1 MRYTWLSTLAAT
13 LLASTA
19 AFAQTRT
26 VTGKVVEAGNG
37 APIGSAQIQIKGTTT
52 GTLARDDGTFTI
64 VAPAQAITLTVK
76 RIGFPPQ
83 DVPVAANQESVTI
96 TMARDPLKLEE
107 IVVTGLATG
116 MSRRNLANSVATVD
130 AADVARVPA
139 TSIENAL
146 QGKLAGAQIQQ
157 NTGAPGGGNRIRL
170 RGITSLISTANPLYV
185 VDGVVTSD
193 IGIAPGINRVTKAS
207 GVTSIAVASQ
217 ESPVNRIADLNPN
230 DIESVEVLKGAA
242 ASAIYGSKASAG
254 VILITTKRGRGGKP
268 AFTVRT
274 GAGTADLAY
283 KEHSRHFTNIQ
294 DAYAVFAPI
303 AGTPQR
309 AAVDQLFDPNR
320 QLDYE
325 ELAFG
330 ENPLNWETS
339 LGVSGGN
346 EQTRYLVSGLL
357 KYDGGVAKNTYAR
370 KQNLR
375 VNLDQ
380 NFGKKWLATINGEV
394 LRNNND
400 RGLFGNDNAGNSIY
414 YTITKIPSW
423 LDLRRRADG
432 TYPVS
437 PFHASNPFQ
446 TMDLFQNEE
455 TVWRSISSGR
465 LTYSAYTSDRN
476 QLRFVGVGG
485 FDVFNQKN
493 FVFSP
498 PELYFEDDDGFPG
511 LNGLSYGQNIN
522 KNLNLNAVHIFT
534 PKGGAFTATTSIGTQ
549 YETRDL
555 DISRTVS
562 ENLLSGL
569 PNLRDGTRRDLDE
582 QSEGVEDFGMFAQHE
597 FLWKERLL
605 LTAGIR
611 ADRSTNN
618 GDTGKYFYYPKAS
631 VSYRFSNLIRGI
643 VDEAKIRAAVGES
656 GNQPTFGQKYTNLN
670 SGSIGG
676 IGGFTI
682 GATTGS
688 KDLRPE
694 RQREYETG
702 VDLTLLNNKATVEVT
717 GFERRISDLLLDRTL
732 PPSSGLGSERFNGG
746 LMRVRGFESSIN
758 IIPRPFAGVQWSS
771 RVNFALNRA
780 KIMEL
785 PVPAFLF
792 STAQVGAVRI
802 EKGKSPTQ
810 LIGNDTVSV
819 ANKTPDGRDSVGL
832 KVGQVVPVVMG
843 DGNPDYTVGF
853 GNDFK
858 WKALSA
864 YILIDRQ
871 QGGRL
876 AAGTWR
882 HYDLGGNSRDY
893 DVKTKSGE
901 RLGDQR
907 VRVYRNVTRTYY
919 QDASF
924 TKIREVTLGA
934 RIPKSWLGRVRGLQA
949 VTDAQLS
956 VSGRNL
962 YWWTPY
968 RGGDPEFTN
977 FGAGNDNLQRNREL
991 AAYPASRNFW
1001 VNLNLGF

>member
-1 MRYTWLSTLAAT
+1 MRYTWLSALAAT
-13 LLASTA
+13 LLASSA

-64 VAPAQAITLTVK
+64 VAPAQAITLSVK

-83 DVPVAANQESVTI
+83 DVAVAANQESVTI

-107 IVVTGLATG
+107 VVVTGLATG

-130 AADVARVPA
+130 AADVAKVPA
-139 TSIENAL
+139 TSVENAL
-146 QGKLAGAQIQQ
+146 QGKVAGAQIQQ

-193 IGIAPGINRVTKAS
+193 IGIAPGLNKITLAS
-207 GVTSIAVASQ
+207 GTGIAVSSQ

-268 AFTVRT
+268 AFTLRS
-274 GAGTADLAY
+274 GAGSSALAY
-283 KEHSRHFTNIQ
+283 EEHSRHFKTIQ

-320 QLDYE
+320 QIDYE
-325 ELAFG
+325 KEAFG
-330 ENPLNWETS
+330 EHPLNWETS

-346 EQTRYLVSGLL
+346 DQTRYLVSGLL
-357 KYDGGVAKNTYAR
+357 KYDGGIARNTYAR
-370 KQNLR
+370 KQSLR

-380 NFGKKWLATINGEV
+380 NFGPKWLASINGEV
-394 LRNNND
+394 LRNAND

-432 TYPVS
+432 SYPVS

-446 TMDLFQNEE
+446 TMDLFQNQE

-465 LTYSAYTSDRN
+465 LTYSPYTSERN
-476 QLRFVGVGG
+476 QIRIVGVGG

-511 LNGLSYGQNIN
+511 TDALSYGQNIN
-522 KNLNLNAVHIFT
+522 KNLNLNAVHVFS

-549 YETRDL
+549 FETRDL
-555 DISRTVS
+555 DVSRTVS
-562 ENLLSGL
+562 QNLLSGL

-582 QSEGVEDFGMFAQHE
+582 QAESVQDFGMFAQHE

-618 GDTGKYFYYPKAS
+618 GDTGEYFYYPKAS
-631 VSYRFSNLIRGI
+631 ASYRFSNVIRGF
-643 VDEAKIRAAVGES
+643 VDEVKARVAYGES
-656 GNQPTFGQKYTNLN
+656 GNQPTFGQKFTNLN

-688 KDLRPE
+688 KTLRPE
-694 RQREYETG
+694 RQKEYETG
-702 VDLTLLNNKATVEVT
+702 LDLALLGNKATVELT
-717 GFERRISDLLLDRTL
+717 AFERRISDLLLDRTL

-758 IIPRPFAGVQWSS
+758 IIPKQFAGVQWSS

-785 PVPAFLF
+785 PVPPFLF

-819 ANKTPDGRDSVGL
+819 ANKTPDGRDSLGL

-843 DGNPDYTVGF
+843 DGNPDYTLGF

-864 YILIDRQ
+864 YVLIDRQ
-871 QGGRL
+871 QGGML

-893 DVKTKSGE
+893 DVITPSGE

-934 RIPKSWLGRVRGLQA
+934 RIPKSWLTKVRGMNGVSNA
-949 VTDAQLS
+949 ELS

-968 RGGDPEFTN
+968 RGGDPEFSN

-991 AAYPASRNFW
+991 AAYPASRSFW

>member
-1 MRYTWLSTLAAT
+1 MKYALSALAAT

-19 AFAQTRT
+19 ALAQTRT

-37 APIGSAQIQIKGTTT
+37 APIASAQIQIRGTTT

-64 VAPAQAITLTVK
+64 IAPTQAITLSVR

-83 DVPVAANQESVTI
+83 DVPVAANRDTVTI
-96 TMARDPLKLEE
+96 SLTRDALHLEE
-107 IVVTGLATG
+107 VVVTGLATG

-130 AADVARVPA
+130 AAEVARVPA
-139 TSIENAL
+139 ASIENAL

-207 GVTSIAVASQ
+207 GATSIAVASQ

-230 DIESVEVLKGAA
+230 DIENVEVLKGAA

-268 AFTVRT
+268 AFTLRT
-274 GAGTADLAY
+274 GAGTSDLAY
-283 KEHSRHFTNIQ
+283 EEHSRHFTNIQ

-320 QLDYE
+320 QIDYE
-325 ELAFG
+325 KLAFG
-330 ENPLNWETS
+330 EHPLNWETS

-346 EQTRYLVSGLL
+346 DQTRYLVSGIL
-357 KYDGGVAKNTYAR
+357 KYDGGVARNTYAR
-370 KQNLR
+370 KQNIR

-423 LDLRRRADG
+423 LDLRRRPDG
-432 TYPVS
+432 SYPVS

-446 TMDLFQNEE
+446 TMDLFQNQE
-455 TVWRSISSGR
+455 TVWRSITSGR
-465 LTYSAYTSDRN
+465 LTYQAYTSDRH

-485 FDVFNQKN
+485 LDVFNQKN

-498 PELYFEDDDGFPG
+498 PELYFEDDDGFTG
-511 LNGLSYGQNIN
+511 LNGLSYGQNVN
-522 KNLNLNAVHIFT
+522 KNLNLNAVHVFT
-534 PKGGAFTATTSIGTQ
+534 PKGGSFTATTSIGTQ

-555 DISRTVS
+555 DISRNVS

-582 QSEGVEDFGMFAQHE
+582 QAESVDDFGMFAQHE

-611 ADRSTNN
+611 GDRSTNN
-618 GDTGKYFYYPKAS
+618 GDPDEYFYYPKVSA
-631 VSYRFSNLIRGI
+631 SYRFSNLVPGVI
-643 VDEAKIRAAVGES
+643 DEAKVRAAVGES
-656 GNQPTFGQKYTNLN
+656 GNQPTFGQKFTNLN

-688 KDLRPE
+688 KTLRPE

-702 VDLTLLNNKATVEVT
+702 LDLTLLHNRATVELT
-717 GFERRISDLLLDRTL
+717 AFERRISDLLLDRTL
-732 PPSSGLGSERFNGG
+732 PPSTGLGSERFNGG
-746 LMRVRGFESSIN
+746 LMRVRGFESSIY
-758 IIPRPFAGVQWSS
+758 IVPRELAGVQWSS
-771 RVNFALNRA
+771 RINFALNRA
-780 KIMEL
+780 KILEL
-785 PVPAFLF
+785 PVPPFLF

-802 EKGKSPTQ
+802 EQGKSPTQ

-819 ANKTPDGRDSVGL
+819 ADKTPDGRDSVGL
-832 KVGQVVPVVMG
+832 RVGQVVPVVMG
-843 DGNPDYTVGF
+843 DGNPDYTVGI

-858 WKALSA
+858 WRALSA

-871 QGGRL
+871 QGGML

-882 HYDLGGNSRDY
+882 HYDLGGNSRDF

-924 TKIREVTLGA
+924 TKIREITLGA
-934 RIPKSWLGRVRGLQA
+934 RVPRSWLARMRGLQG
-949 VTDAQLS
+949 VNEAQLS

-968 RGGDPEFTN
+968 RGGDPEFSN

-991 AAYPASRNFW
+991 AAYPASRHFW
-1001 VNLNLGF
+1001 VNLQLGF

>member
-1 MRYTWLSTLAAT
+1 LA
-13 LLASTA
+13 LLTTTSA
-19 AFAQTRT
+19 ADAQTRT
-26 VTGKVVEAGNG
+26 VTGKVVEVGNN

-64 VAPAQAITLTVK
+64 VAPTTAITLTVR

-83 DVPVAANQESVTI
+83 DAPVAANQDTITI

-116 MSRRNLANSVATVD
+116 MSRRNLANSVASVS
-130 AADVARVPA
+130 ADEVSKVPA

-146 QGKLAGAQIQQ
+146 QGKVAGAQIQQ

-170 RGITSLISTANPLYV
+170 RGITSLTSTANPLYV

-207 GVTSIAVASQ
+207 GATSIAVASQ

-268 AFTVRT
+268 AFTLRT
-274 GAGTADLAY
+274 GAGTSSLAY
-283 KEHSRHFTNIQ
+283 KEGSRHFTNIQ

-320 QLDYE
+320 QIDYE
-325 ELAFG
+325 QEVFG
-330 ENPLNWETS
+330 EHPFNWETS

-370 KQNLR
+370 KQNIR

-423 LDLRRRADG
+423 LDLRRRPDG
-432 TYPVS
+432 SYPVS

-446 TMDLFQNEE
+446 TIDLFQNEE
-455 TVWRSISSGR
+455 TVWRSITSGR

-476 QLRFVGVGG
+476 QVRIVGVGG

-493 FVFSP
+493 SVFSP
-498 PELYFEDDDGFPG
+498 PELYFEDDDGFSG

-522 KNLNLNAVHIFT
+522 KNLNLNAVHVFT
-534 PKGGAFTATTSIGTQ
+534 PVSGSFTATTSLGTQ

-582 QSEGVEDFGMFAQHE
+582 QAENVEDFGMFAQHE
-597 FLWKERLL
+597 FLWKEKLL
-605 LTAGIR
+605 LTAGLR

-618 GDTGKYFYYPKAS
+618 GDPGKYFYYPKAS
-631 VSYRFSNLIRGI
+631 ASYRFSNVIRDVI
-643 VDEAKIRAAVGES
+643 DEAKVRFAVGES
-656 GNQPTFGQKYTNLN
+656 GNQPTFGQKFTNLN
-670 SGSIGG
+670 SGNIGG

-682 GATTGS
+682 GTTAGS

-702 VDLTLLNNKATVEVT
+702 VDLAMFGNKATVEVT
-717 GFERRISDLLLDRTL
+717 AFERRISDLLLDRTL

-746 LMRVRGFESSIN
+746 LMRVRGLESSIN
-758 IIPRPFAGVQWSS
+758 IIPREFGGVQWNS
-771 RVNFALNRA
+771 RINFALNRA
-780 KIMEL
+780 KILEL
-785 PVPAFLF
+785 PVPPFLF
-792 STAQVGAVRI
+792 SSAQVGAVRI

-819 ANKTPDGRDSVGL
+819 AGKTPDGRDSVGL
-832 KVGQVVPVVMG
+832 TVGQIVPVVMG
-843 DGNPDYTVGF
+843 DGNPDYTLGF

-858 WKALSA
+858 WKGLSA
-864 YILIDRQ
+864 YVLIDRQ
-871 QGGRL
+871 QGGML

-882 HYDLGGNSRDY
+882 HYDLGGNSRDF
-893 DVKTKSGE
+893 DVVTKSGE

-907 VRVYRNVTRTYY
+907 VRAYRNVTRIYY

-934 RIPKSWLGRVRGLQA
+934 KIPRSWLSKVRGVQG
-949 VTDAQLS
+949 VSDAQIS

-991 AAYPASRNFW
+991 AAYPASRSFW

>member
-1 MRYTWLSTLAAT
+1 MKYTWLSAVALAVLT
-13 LLASTA
+13 TSTA
-19 AFAQTRT
+19 IAQTRT
-26 VTGKVVEAGNG
+26 VTGKVVEVGNN

-64 VAPAQAITLTVK
+64 VAPPTAITLTVR

-83 DVPVAANQESVTI
+83 DVPVAANQDNITI

-116 MSRRNLANSVATVD
+116 MSRRNLANSVASVS
-130 AADVARVPA
+130 ADEVAKVPA

-146 QGKLAGAQIQQ
+146 QGKVAGAQIQQ

-185 VDGVVTSD
+185 VDGVVTAD
-193 IGIAPGINRVTKAS
+193 IGIAPGLNKVTLAS
-207 GVTSIAVASQ
+207 GSGIAVASQ
-217 ESPVNRIADLNPN
+217 ENPVNRIADLNPN

-268 AFTVRT
+268 AFTLRT
-274 GAGTADLAY
+274 GAGTSSLAY
-283 KEHSRHFTNIQ
+283 KEGSRHFTNIQ

-303 AGTPQR
+303 AGTTQR

-320 QLDYE
+320 QIDYE
-325 ELAFG
+325 EEAFG

-346 EQTRYLVSGLL
+346 EQTRYLISGLL

-370 KQNLR
+370 KQGIR

-380 NFGKKWLATINGEV
+380 NFGKKWVASINGEV

-423 LDLRRRADG
+423 LDLRQRPDG
-432 TYPVS
+432 SYPIS

-446 TMDLFQNEE
+446 TIDKFQNEE
-455 TVWRSISSGR
+455 TVWRSITSGR
-465 LTYSAYTSDRN
+465 ITYSPYTSDRH
-476 QLRFVGVGG
+476 QIRIVGVGG

-511 LNGLSYGQNIN
+511 TDALSYGQNLN
-522 KNLNLNAVHIFT
+522 KNLNLNAVHVFT
-534 PKGGAFTATTSIGTQ
+534 PKGGSFTATTSIGTQ

-555 DISRTVS
+555 DVSRTVS
-562 ENLLSGL
+562 QSLLSGL

-582 QSEGVEDFGMFAQHE
+582 QAESVEDFGMFAQHE
-597 FLWKERLL
+597 FLWKEKLL

-611 ADRSTNN
+611 GDRSTNN
-618 GDTGKYFYYPKAS
+618 GDTGEYFYYPKVSA
-631 VSYRFSNLIRGI
+631 SYRFSNVVKGI
-643 VDEAKIRAAVGES
+643 VDEAKVRFALGES
-656 GNQPTFGQKYTNLN
+656 GNQPTFGQKFTNLN

-688 KDLRPE
+688 KTLRPE

-702 VDLTLLNNKATVEVT
+702 VDLALFGNKATVELT
-717 GFERRISDLLLDRTL
+717 GFQRNISDLLLDRTL

-758 IIPRPFAGVQWSS
+758 LIPATFAGVQWNS

-785 PVPAFLF
+785 PVPPFLF

-819 ANKTPDGRDSVGL
+819 AGKTPDGRDSVGL

-858 WKALSA
+858 WRALSA
-864 YILIDRQ
+864 YVLIDRQ
-871 QGGRL
+871 QGGMV

-882 HYDLGGNSRDY
+882 HYDLGGNSRDF
-893 DVKTKSGE
+893 DVVTKNGE

-934 RIPKSWLGRVRGLQA
+934 RVPKSWLAKMRPTQGVS
-949 VTDAQLS
+949 DAQIS

-968 RGGDPEFTN
+968 RGGDPEFSN

-991 AAYPASRNFW
+991 AAYPASRSFW

>member
-1 MRYTWLSTLAAT
+1 MRNTWLSALALT
-13 LLASTA
+13 LLASTSML
-19 AFAQTRT
+19 AQTRT

-37 APIGSAQIQIKGTTT
+37 APIGSAQIQVKGTTT

-64 VAPAQAITLTVK
+64 IAPAQAITLNVK

-83 DVPVAANQESVTI
+83 DVAVAANQESVTI

-116 MSRRNLANSVATVD
+116 MSRRNLANSVASVG
-130 AADVARVPA
+130 AEEVAKVPA

-146 QGKLAGAQIQQ
+146 QGKVAGAQIQQ

-185 VDGVVTSD
+185 VDGVVTAD
-193 IGIAPGINRVTKAS
+193 IGIAPGLNKITLAS
-207 GVTSIAVASQ
+207 GTGIAVSSQ

-268 AFTVRT
+268 AFTVRS
-274 GAGTADLAY
+274 GAGSSALAY
-283 KEHSRHFTNIQ
+283 EEHSRHFTNIQ

-303 AGTPQR
+303 AGTPAR
-309 AAVDQLFDPNR
+309 AAVDQLFDANR
-320 QLDYE
+320 QIDYE
-325 ELAFG
+325 KEAFG
-330 ENPLNWETS
+330 EHPLNWETS

-346 EQTRYLVSGLL
+346 DQTRYLVSGLL
-357 KYDGGVAKNTYAR
+357 KYDGGVARNTYAR

-380 NFGKKWLATINGEV
+380 NFGSKWVASINGEV
-394 LRNNND
+394 LRNAND

-423 LDLRRRADG
+423 LDLRRRPDG
-432 TYPVS
+432 SYPVS

-446 TMDLFQNEE
+446 TMDLFQNQE
-455 TVWRSISSGR
+455 TVWRSVSSGR
-465 LTYSAYTSDRN
+465 LTYSPYTSDRN
-476 QLRFVGVGG
+476 QVRIVGVGG

-511 LNGLSYGQNIN
+511 TDALSYGQNVN
-522 KNLNLNAVHIFT
+522 KNLNLNAVHVFT

-555 DISRTVS
+555 DVSRNVS
-562 ENLLSGL
+562 QNLLSGL

-582 QSEGVEDFGMFAQHE
+582 QAESVKDFGMFAQHE

-605 LTAGIR
+605 LTAGLR

-618 GDTGKYFYYPKAS
+618 GDTGKYFYYPKAA
-631 VSYRFSNLIRGI
+631 VSYRFTNLIAGVI
-643 VDEAKIRAAVGES
+643 DEVKARFAYGES
-656 GNQPTFGQKYTNLN
+656 GNQPTFGQKFTNLN
-670 SGSIGG
+670 SGNIGG

-694 RQREYETG
+694 RQREFETG
-702 VDLTLLNNKATVEVT
+702 VDLALLGNKATVELT

-758 IIPRPFAGVQWSS
+758 IIPKPFGGVQWSS

-780 KIMEL
+780 TIMEL
-785 PVPAFLF
+785 PVPPFLF

-832 KVGQVVPVVMG
+832 KVGQVVPVLMG
-843 DGNPDYTVGF
+843 DGNPDYTVGI

-858 WKALSA
+858 WRAISA
-864 YILIDRQ
+864 YVLIDRQ
-871 QGGRL
+871 QGGML

-893 DVKTKSGE
+893 DNPTTNGTE
-901 RLGDQR
+901 RLGEQR
-907 VRVYRNVTRTYY
+907 VRVYRNVTRVYY

-934 RIPKSWLGRVRGLQA
+934 KIPRSWLAKMRPMNGVS
-949 VTDAQLS
+949 DAQIS

-968 RGGDPEFTN
+968 RGGDPEFSN

-991 AAYPASRNFW
+991 AAYPASRSFW

>member
-1 MRYTWLSTLAAT
+1 MRYTWLSALAAS

-19 AFAQTRT
+19 ALAQTRT
-26 VTGKVVEAGNG
+26 ITGKVVEVGSG
-37 APIGSAQIQIKGTTT
+37 APIASAQIQVKGTTT

-64 VAPAQAITLTVK
+64 VAPAQAVTLTVR

-83 DVPVAANQESVTI
+83 DVAVAANQESVTI

-107 IVVTGLATG
+107 VVVTGLATG
-116 MSRRNLANSVATVD
+116 MSRRNLANSIASVD
-130 AADVARVPA
+130 AAEVAKVPA

-146 QGKLAGAQIQQ
+146 QGKVAGAQIQQ

-268 AFTVRT
+268 AFTLRT
-274 GAGTADLAY
+274 GAGTSDLAY

-309 AAVDQLFDPNR
+309 AAVDQLFSPTR

-339 LGVSGGN
+339 LGISGGN

-380 NFGKKWLATINGEV
+380 KFGRKWLATINGEV

-432 TYPVS
+432 SYPIS

-446 TMDLFQNEE
+446 TIDLFQNEE
-455 TVWRSISSGR
+455 TVWRSISSAR
-465 LTYSAYTSDRN
+465 LTYQAYTSDRN
-476 QLRFVGVGG
+476 QVRVIGIGG

-498 PELYFEDDDGFPG
+498 PELYFEDDDGFSG

-522 KNLNLNAVHIFT
+522 KNLNLNAVHVFT
-534 PKGGAFTATTSIGTQ
+534 PKGGSFSATTSIGTQ

-555 DISRTVS
+555 DVSRTVS

-582 QSEGVEDFGMFAQHE
+582 QAENVEDFGMFAQHE
-597 FLWKERLL
+597 FLWQERLL

-618 GDTGKYFYYPKAS
+618 GDAGKYFYYPKAS
-631 VSYRFSNLIRGI
+631 ASYRFSNVIRGVI
-643 VDEAKIRAAVGES
+643 DEAKVRAAVGES
-656 GNQPTFGQKYTNLN
+656 GNQPTFGQKFTNLN

-702 VDLTLLNNKATVEVT
+702 LDLTLLHNTATVELT
-717 GFERRISDLLLDRTL
+717 AFERRISDLLLDRTL

-758 IIPRPFAGVQWSS
+758 IIPRQFAGVQWNS
-771 RVNFALNRA
+771 RINFAMNRA
-780 KIMEL
+780 KILEL
-785 PVPAFLF
+785 PVPPFLF

-871 QGGRL
+871 QGGML

-893 DVKTKSGE
+893 DAKTKSGE

-934 RIPKSWLGRVRGLQA
+934 KIPRSWLDKVRGLQG

-962 YWWTPY
+962 FWWTPY
-968 RGGDPEFTN
+968 RGGDPEFTT
-977 FGAGNDNLQRNREL
+977 FRAGNDNLQRNREL

>member
-1 MRYTWLSTLAAT
+1 MRTTWLSALAVTAVS
-13 LLASTA
+13 LLASTSA
-19 AFAQTRT
+19 LAQTRT

-37 APIGSAQIQIKGTTT
+37 APIGSAQVQIKGTTT

-64 VAPAQAITLTVK
+64 IAPVQAITLTVR

-83 DVPVAANQESVTI
+83 DVAVAATQESVTI
-96 TMARDPLKLEE
+96 TMSRDPLKLEE
-107 IVVTGLATG
+107 VVVTGLATG
-116 MSRRNLANSVATVD
+116 MSRRNLANSVASVG
-130 AADVARVPA
+130 AEEVSKVPA

-146 QGKLAGAQIQQ
+146 QGKVAGAQIQQ

-185 VDGVVTSD
+185 VDGVVTAD
-193 IGIAPGINRVTKAS
+193 IAIAPGLNTVTRAS
-207 GVTSIAVASQ
+207 TGIAVASQ
-217 ESPVNRIADLNPN
+217 ENPVNRIADLNPN

-268 AFTVRT
+268 AFTLRT
-274 GAGTADLAY
+274 GAGSSALAY
-283 KEHSRHFTNIQ
+283 EEHSRHFTNIA

-309 AAVDQLFDPNR
+309 AAVDQLFNPNL
-320 QLDYE
+320 QIDYE
-325 ELAFG
+325 KEAFG
-330 ENPLNWETS
+330 QHPFNWETS

-380 NFGKKWLATINGEV
+380 NFGRKWVASINGEV
-394 LRNNND
+394 LHNGND

-423 LDLRRRADG
+423 LDLRQRPDG
-432 TYPVS
+432 TYPAS

-446 TMDLFQNEE
+446 TIDMFQNEE
-455 TVWRSISSGR
+455 SVWRSITSGR
-465 LTYSAYTSDRN
+465 ITYSPYTSDRN
-476 QLRFVGVGG
+476 QIRIVGVGG
-485 FDVFNQKN
+485 FDVFQQKN

-511 LNGLSYGQNIN
+511 TDALSYGQNIN
-522 KNLNLNAVHIFT
+522 KNLNLNAIHVYT
-534 PKGGAFTATTSIGTQ
+534 PAGGSFTATTSLGTQ

-555 DISRTVS
+555 DVSRTVS
-562 ENLLSGL
+562 QNLLSGL

-582 QSEGVEDFGMFAQHE
+582 QAESVEDFGVFAQHE

-605 LTAGIR
+605 LTGGIR

-618 GDTGKYFYYPKAS
+618 GDTGQYFYYPKAAA
-631 VSYRFSNLIRGI
+631 SYRFAKVMRG
-643 VDEAKIRAAVGES
+643 VDEVKARVAYGES
-656 GNQPTFGQKYTNLN
+656 GNQPTFGQKFTNLTA
-670 SGSIGG
+670 GSIGG

-682 GATTGS
+682 GGTTGS
-688 KDLRPE
+688 KDMRPE
-694 RQREYETG
+694 RQREFEAG
-702 VDLTLLNNKATVEVT
+702 LDLALFGNKATVELT

-732 PPSSGLGSERFNGG
+732 PPSTGLGSERFNGG

-758 IIPRPFAGVQWSS
+758 IIPSQFAGVQWNA
-771 RVNFALNRA
+771 RINFALNRA

-785 PVPAFLF
+785 PVPPFLF
-792 STAQVGAVRI
+792 SSAQVGAVRI
-802 EKGKSPTQ
+802 EQGKSPTQ

-819 ANKTPDGRDSVGL
+819 ADKTPDGRDSVGL

-853 GNDFK
+853 SNDFK
-858 WKALSA
+858 WRAFSA
-864 YILIDRQ
+864 YVLIDRQ
-871 QGGRL
+871 QGGMV

-882 HYDLGGNSRDY
+882 HYDLGGNSRDF
-893 DVKTKSGE
+893 DVKTPSGE

-934 RIPKSWLGRVRGLQA
+934 RVPKSWLARMRPLQG

-968 RGGDPEFTN
+968 RGGDPEFSN

-991 AAYPASRNFW
+991 GAYPASRSFW

>member
-1 MRYTWLSTLAAT
+1 MRYTWLFALAT
-13 LLASTA
+13 LCASSGA
-19 AFAQTRT
+19 QAQTRT
-26 VTGKVVEAGNG
+26 VTGKVVEVGTN
-37 APIGSAQIQIKGTTT
+37 APIGSAQIQVKGTTT
-52 GTLARDDGTFTI
+52 GTLTRDDGTFTVI
-64 VAPAQAITLTVK
+64 APAPAITLTVR

-83 DVPVAANQESVTI
+83 DVPVAANQDTVTI
-96 TMARDPLKLEE
+96 TMARDPLKLQEV
-107 IVVTGLATG
+107 VVTGLATG
-116 MSRRNLANSVATVD
+116 MSRRNLANSVASVS
-130 AADVARVPA
+130 AEDVSKVPA

-146 QGKLAGAQIQQ
+146 QGKVAGAQIQQ

-170 RGITSLISTANPLYV
+170 RGITSLTSTANPLYV

-193 IGIAPGINRVTKAS
+193 IGIAAGTNRVTLAGGATQIS
-207 GVTSIAVASQ
+207 VASQ
-217 ESPVNRIADLNPN
+217 ESPVNRIADINPN

-254 VILITTKRGRGGKP
+254 VILITTKRGRGGRP
-268 AFTVRT
+268 AFTLRT
-274 GAGTADLAY
+274 GMGTATLAY
-283 KEHSRHFTNIQ
+283 KEGSRHFTRIE

-309 AAVDQLFDPNR
+309 RAVDSLFDANR
-320 QLDYE
+320 RIDYE
-325 ELAFG
+325 EEAFG
-330 ENPLNWETS
+330 ENPVNWETS
-339 LGVSGGN
+339 LGVTGGN

-357 KYDGGVAKNTYAR
+357 KYDGGIARNTYAR

-380 NFGKKWLATINGEV
+380 NFGPKWVASINGEV
-394 LRNNND
+394 LRNAND

-423 LDLRRRADG
+423 LDLRQRPDG
-432 TYPVS
+432 SYPDS

-446 TMDLFQNEE
+446 TMDKLQNEE
-455 TVWRSISSGR
+455 TVWRSITSGR
-465 LTYSAYTSDRN
+465 LTFEALTTARN
-476 QLRFVGVGG
+476 TVRIVGVGG
-485 FDVFNQKN
+485 LDVFNQKN

-498 PELYFEDDDGFPG
+498 PELFYEPDDQLPG
-511 LNGLSYGQNIN
+511 LVALSYGQNVN
-522 KNLNLNAVHIFT
+522 KNLNLNAVHVFT
-534 PKGGAFTATTSIGTQ
+534 PASESFSATTSVGTQ
-549 YETRDL
+549 FETRDL
-555 DISRTVS
+555 DVSRNVS

-597 FLWKERLL
+597 FLWKEKLL

-618 GDTGKYFYYPKAS
+618 GDPSEFFYYPKAS
-631 VSYRFSNLIRGI
+631 ASYRFTNVIAGI
-643 VDEAKIRAAVGES
+643 IDEAKVRVAVGES
-656 GNQPTFGQKYTNLN
+656 GNQPTFGQKFTNLN
-670 SGSIGG
+670 SGNIGG

-688 KDLRPE
+688 KTLRPE

-702 VDLTLLNNKATVEVT
+702 VDLAMFGNTATVELT

-732 PPSSGLGSERFNGG
+732 PPSTGLGSERFNGG

-771 RVNFALNRA
+771 RINFAMNRA
-780 KIMEL
+780 KILEL
-785 PVPAFLF
+785 PVPPFLF

-819 ANKTPDGRDSVGL
+819 AGKTPDGRDSVGL
-832 KVGQVVPVVMG
+832 RVGQVVPVVMG
-843 DGNPDYTVGF
+843 DGNPDYTIGF
-853 GNDFK
+853 GNDFR

-864 YILIDRQ
+864 YVLIDRQ
-871 QGGRL
+871 QGGML

-893 DVKTKSGE
+893 DAVTPSGE
-901 RLGDQR
+901 KLGAQR

-934 RIPKSWLGRVRGLQA
+934 RIPRSWLSKVRTFDG

-968 RGGDPEFTN
+968 RGGDPEFSN

-991 AAYPASRNFW
+991 AAYPASRSFW